1 MMLSW
6 WARKGLQRGDLST
19 LSELAK
25 RAEWG
30 RPDPDR
36 IERLARRGFI
46 AKRAND
52 NLAVTVKGHT
62 ALWLRRCSR

>member
-6 WARKGLQRGDLST
+6 WARKDLQRGDLST

-25 RAEWG
+25 RTEWG

-36 IERLARRGFI
+36 IERLDRRGFL

-52 NLAVTVKGHT
+52 KLAVTLKGHT
-62 ALWLRRCSR
+62 ALWVRRLSR